1 MRIFTIVKGFS
12 WIEGRSYV
20 FRQSC
25 INATGYTECYI
36 YKIVVGFR
44 IIKTL

>member
-1 MRIFTIVKGFS
+1 MRIFTILKGFS
-12 WIEGRSYV
+12 WMEGRSYV

-25 INATGYTECYI
+25 TDAIGYRGLH